1 MEKRTATL
9 GDALRNINQE
19 IKFTYL
25 GDDYDTLEIL
35 SDHDKPTKEAIE
47 SARVVAQKEID
58 DSYYQIQR
66 LEKYPIEH
74 DLLIA
79 LWEKVV
85 EGRSESADAL
95 EVERQGVKTAH
106 PKPK

>member
-35 SDHDKPTKEAIE
+35 SDHEKPTKEAIE
-47 SARVVAQKEID
+47 SARVIAQKEID
-58 DSYYQIQR
+58 NSFYQFQRQLEYPPIQECIHALLDGGDTLTELQSKR
-66 LEKYPIEH
+66 SEIKNKYPKS
-74 DLLIA
+74 D
-79 LWEKVV
+79 
-85 EGRSESADAL
+85 
-95 EVERQGVKTAH
+95 
-106 PKPK
+106 